1 MASTGDRPTSLHRQG
16 RQPVAADD
24 HGGERA
30 AREDPRGAVVVELH
44 PVRDA
49 LVARVRGDL
58 DVIHAQQA
66 RAQLYRLHPAGG
78 LLVLDVTDVGR
89 VDVQGLAVLV
99 GLVRR
104 LRCAGERCRLV
115 VGDGPVAAAVGR
127 QGLGEVLPCLRSL
140 GEALAPPVA
149 SGP

>member
-1 MASTGDRPTSLHRQG
+1 
-16 RQPVAADD
+16 V
-24 HGGERA
+24 RA
-30 AREDPRGAVVVELH
+30 DPRDAVVVELH
-44 PVRDA
+44 PVPDA
-49 LVARVRGDL
+49 NGVPVLVARVRGDL
-58 DVIHAQQA
+58 DVAHAQQA

-149 SGP
+149 ARP